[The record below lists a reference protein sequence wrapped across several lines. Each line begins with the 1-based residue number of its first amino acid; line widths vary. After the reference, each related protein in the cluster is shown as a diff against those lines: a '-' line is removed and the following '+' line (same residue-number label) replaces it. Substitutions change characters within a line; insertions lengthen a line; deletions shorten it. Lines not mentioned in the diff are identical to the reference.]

1 MVSTSRSV
9 LSDKKLVSANEILD
23 PMFSTYIHSIINASF
38 FFNSIDAERKEHL

>member
-23 PMFSTYIHSIINASF
+23 PMFSTYTVNASF
-38 FFNSIDAERKEHL
+38 FQQHRC